1 MKLIKY
7 KKKNSGQAI
16 IEALVALGILSVAF
30 FAVLS
35 LLDNSISLGNVVSDQ
50 NIATYLAGE
59 GIEIVKNLVDT
70 NISRRNST
78 SSPASFDEDFSI
90 GAYEVSYFDPLD
102 ADDPIGS
109 NTQDGKNPGKRIGDV
124 GVRST
129 NPLDFDE
136 VSGGYYQTY
145 PAPVNP
151 SHFYRT
157 IVITRSPGKWIKAE
171 SIVQWIGKGGVTKEI
186 KLEDYFYNWRIY

>member
-1 MKLIKY
+1 MKLGKY
-7 KKKNSGQAI
+7 KNNNSGQAI

-70 NISRRNST
+70 NIYEKT
-78 SSPASFDEDFSI
+78 SFDNDFKE
-90 GAYEVSYFDPLD
+90 GAYEVSYFDSLD
-102 ADDPIGS
+102 GDDPNPIGTGTKD
-109 NTQDGKNPGKRIGDV
+109 NLNPGLRISV
-124 GVRST
+124 NTSTRST
-129 NPLDFDE
+129 TALELDE
-136 VSGGYYQTY
+136 GGGGYYQNY
-145 PAPVNP
+145 SPVIPP

-157 IVITRSPGKWIKAE
+157 IVITHSPLEWIKAE
-171 SIVQWIGKGGVTKEI
+171 SIVQWVGKGGAMKEI